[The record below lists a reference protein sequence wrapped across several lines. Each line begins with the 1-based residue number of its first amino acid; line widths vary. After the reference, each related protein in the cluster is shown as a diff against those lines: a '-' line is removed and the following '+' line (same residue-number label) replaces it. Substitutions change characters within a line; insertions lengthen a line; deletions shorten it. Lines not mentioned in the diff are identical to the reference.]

1 MNYSLTAKILLKK
14 WYKKKLLPKPIRMA
28 TPMDKPSDIVDHS
41 FTAKRKFDA
50 DDVPLDELR
59 SDRTFSVPS
68 LNESQ
73 TADDKKERKVLSL
86 AQYLESKKHASPRP
100 NTSNAVQKKLT
111 DTQIEV
117 INAQFN
123 AATEKLAASAS
134 DLASVVNKNLEQ
146 VKQRPNQPIASTST
160 AGKVLTQ
167 MTDLWAEED
176 DDDDDDHDDDDATF
190 S

>member
-14 WYKKKLLPKPIRMA
+14 WYKKKLLPKPTRR
-28 TPMDKPSDIVDHS
+28 TTSTEKPIDTVDNP
-41 FTAKRKFDA
+41 FPAKRKLDA

-59 SDRTFSVPS
+59 TDRTFATPPFS
-68 LNESQ
+68 ESQ
-73 TADDKKERKVLSL
+73 ATDDKKERKVLSL

-100 NTSNAVQKKLT
+100 KTSNSVQKKLT

-134 DLASVVNKNLEQ
+134 DLACVVNKNLEQ
-146 VKQRPNQPIASTST
+146 VKQRPNQPIATTST
-160 AGKVLTQ
+160 ATKVQ
-167 MTDLWAEED
+167 PRMTDLWAEEE
-176 DDDDDDHDDDDATF
+176 DDDDAPA